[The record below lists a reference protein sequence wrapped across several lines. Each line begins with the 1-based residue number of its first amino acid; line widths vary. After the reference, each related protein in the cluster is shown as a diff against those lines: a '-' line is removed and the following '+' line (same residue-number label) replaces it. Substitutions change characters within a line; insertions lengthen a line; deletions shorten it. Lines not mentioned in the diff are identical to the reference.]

1 MPYAIHFHV
10 SELFQDLQRSSDL
23 IGPYRGTYRIVYR
36 VLQPLLGHLPTWR
49 PLHPR
54 PESFDLGRGR
64 QLWCYRRT
72 SEGVGADLLS
82 QLGQRR
88 LGHGAGEAAGPRRT
102 ARSETGESGCCW
114 VGEWMKVGE
123 ERNGTNS
130 MTNCSSVVLESLV
143 EVNDFGI
150 LQIFVHPRIPRSPK
164 TIF

>member
-82 QLGQRR
+82 QLGSDAWAMAQGKLLPSKNREVGNGR
-88 LGHGAGEAAGPRRT
+88 KRVLLGG
-102 ARSETGESGCCW
+102 
-114 VGEWMKVGE
+114 
-123 ERNGTNS
+123 
-130 MTNCSSVVLESLV
+130 
-143 EVNDFGI
+143 
-150 LQIFVHPRIPRSPK
+150 
-164 TIF
+164 